1 MNKEKRD
8 KFSMPEKNAKLKTAL
23 GALLVLLAI
32 ALLVFWEAQGRA
44 LLLMDE
50 VYVARAPIA
59 AGETLSPEL
68 FRTVRVPP
76 NALIEEALTPKNAKL
91 MEGKTAAEPIRGGG
105 QISMRSLRAP
115 NAVPEP
121 ETSCFV
127 LKQEWIEMCSS
138 SLRRGDTVTL
148 YSEDGAKDFGSF
160 PVAYVKDSE
169 GREVTDAAAGMRA
182 FTDTDE
188 ARANATSQIHHVEIR
203 CEWPAYRSIRDWC
216 ETERGK
222 LLLVRK
228 EPSK

>member
-1 MNKEKRD
+1 MAGNEV
-8 KFSMPEKNAKLKTAL
+8 KLKNIL

-44 LLLMDE
+44 MLLMDE
-50 VYVARAPIA
+50 VYVAREPIA

-68 FRTVRVPP
+68 FRTVRVPAD
-76 NALIEEALTPKNAKL
+76 ALVEEALTPENAGLWK
-91 MEGKTAAEPIRGGG
+91 GKTTVETIRRGA
-105 QISMRSLRAP
+105 QISGLSLRAP
-115 NAVPEP
+115 DAKPEP

-127 LKQEWIEMCSS
+127 VKQEWIEMCSS
-138 SLRRGDTVTL
+138 ALRRGDTVTL

-169 GREVTDAAAGMRA
+169 GREVTDATAGMRA

-203 CEWPAYRSIRDWC
+203 CEWPAYRAVRNWC
-216 ETERGK
+216 EAEHGK

-228 EPSK
+228 EPHR

>member
-1 MNKEKRD
+1 MTGND
-8 KFSMPEKNAKLKTAL
+8 AKLKNLL

-44 LLLMDE
+44 MLLMDE
-50 VYVARAPIA
+50 VYIAREPIA
-59 AGETLSPEL
+59 AGEMLSPEL
-68 FRTVRVPP
+68 FRMVRVPRD
-76 NALIEEALTPKNAKL
+76 ALIEAAVTPGNSGQLK
-91 MEGKTAAEPIRGGG
+91 GKAAIEPIRKGA
-105 QISMRSLRAP
+105 QLSALSLRAP
-115 NAVPEP
+115 DAKPEP

-127 LKQEWIEMCSS
+127 IKQEWIEMCSS

-148 YSEDGAKDFGSF
+148 YSEDGLRDFGSF

-169 GREVTDAAAGMRA
+169 GREVTDATAGMRA

-203 CEWPAYRSIRDWC
+203 CEWPAYRTVRNWC

-228 EPSK
+228 EQPK